1 MRFFVVLIGL
11 MASIQT
17 VHCGKLA
24 NPYEMLFLYY
34 AYQIDEAAKASAV
47 ASGVDW
53 DEIISPACQGK
64 DCTFGEFVK
73 SALTSEAAEALT
85 PTALGDSRSPE
96 LYETAQDMV
105 KNWNYDPRALVLDKL
120 ISGAEKNMR
129 EMIAVATLQVQGA
142 RGVKPSSTLAE
153 KSWTAL
159 RYAQAERLTDMI
171 QDVYVDVKDLK
182 GFKAKA
188 FNKDFPDV
196 TLESTR
202 RVLGQDTTGTK
213 SRDITFTDLDYA
225 KMAGNYEGTDAAK
238 LEEYQGKLKKYL
250 AWVEGLMN
258 KVRGLKSHNAHARL
272 YGEFST
278 FMSTGCGLRLE

>member
-1 MRFFVVLIGL
+1 MRLSVVLMGL
-11 MASIQT
+11 FASIQT
-17 VHCGKLA
+17 VQCGKLA

-64 DCTFGEFVK
+64 DCTFGTFVK
-73 SALTSEAAEALT
+73 STLTKKGAKALT

-105 KNWNYDPRALVLDKL
+105 KNWKYDFHTLVLDKV
-120 ISGAEKNMR
+120 ISGAKNNMR

-142 RGVKPSSTLAE
+142 RGVKPSSPLVE
-153 KSWTAL
+153 KAWTAL

-171 QDVYVDVKDLK
+171 QNVYAKNLK
-182 GFKAKA
+182 GFKAVAFKA
-188 FNKDFPDV
+188 QYPDIK
-196 TLESTR
+196 LESTK
-202 RVLGQDTTGTK
+202 RVLGQDTTAAVT
-213 SRDITFTDLDYA
+213 RDIMFTDLDYV
-225 KMAGNYEGTDAAK
+225 KMAGNYKGTDAAK
-238 LEEYQGKLKKYL
+238 LEEYQTTLKDYL
-250 AWVEGLMN
+250 AWAEGPMDT
-258 KVRGLKSHNAHARL
+258 VSGLKSHNAHARL

-278 FMSTGCGLRLE
+278 FLSTGCGLQLE